1 MTKYIAILSGKGGA
15 GKSTTSINLG
25 TALNYFGKDV
35 TVVDTNFT
43 TPNIG
48 IYLGVP
54 VVPINLHHVLQGKN
68 HISEAVY
75 LHPSGTKI
83 VPGGI
88 SLKDLKT
95 TNPVNLK
102 KVLRGLYGT
111 TDIVLLDAAA
121 GLGRDTLLAIDAS
134 DSVILV
140 TNPELPAI
148 TDALKTI
155 KVTEELGKR
164 VLGVILTRT
173 KENNFDLSVKNIE
186 TILGKPVI
194 GKIPEDRAVRESL
207 IRKDPVVLT
216 HPDSPASVEYK
227 KLAALLLGRKYEEAK
242 KEEPTKNF
250 FEKFFERFKFKD

>member
-1 MTKYIAILSGKGGA
+1 MTKYIAVLSGKGGA
-15 GKSTTSINLG
+15 GKSTSSINLG

-35 TVVDTNFT
+35 TIVDGNLT

-54 VVPINLHHVLQGKN
+54 VVPINIHHVLQGKN

-83 VPGGI
+83 VPGSI

-95 TNPVNLK
+95 TNPSNLK
-102 KVLRGLYGT
+102 KALRGLYGT

-134 DSVILV
+134 DSVLV
-140 TNPELPAI
+140 ITNPELPAI

-155 KVTEELGKR
+155 KVCEEMGKKII
-164 VLGVILTRT
+164 GVILTRT
-173 KENNFDLSVKNIE
+173 KENNFDLSIKNIE

-194 GKIPEDRAVRESL
+194 AKIPEDKSVREAL

-216 HPDSPASVEYK
+216 HPDSPASKEYK
-227 KLAALLLGRKYEEAK
+227 RLAALLLGRKYEEK
-242 KEEPTKNF
+242 QKEEEQKGF
-250 FEKFFERFKFKD
+250 FEKFFERFKRS

>member
-15 GKSTTSINLG
+15 GKSTSSINLG

-35 TVVDTNFT
+35 TIVDANLT

-54 VVPINLHHVLQGKN
+54 VVPINIHHVLQGKN

-75 LHPSGTKI
+75 LHTSGTKI
-83 VPGGI
+83 VPGSI

-95 TNPVNLK
+95 TNPLNLK
-102 KVLRGLYGT
+102 RVLRGLYGT
-111 TDIVLLDAAA
+111 TDIVLIDSAA
-121 GLGRDTLLAIDAS
+121 GLGRDTLLAVDAC
-134 DSVILV
+134 DSSIIV

-155 KVTEELGKR
+155 KVVEEMGKK

-173 KENNFDLSVKNIE
+173 KENNFDLSIKNIE
-186 TILGKPVI
+186 SILGKPVI
-194 GKIPEDRAVRESL
+194 SRIPEDKAVREAL

-216 HPDSPASVEYK
+216 HPDSLASIEYK
-227 KLAALLLGRKYEEAK
+227 RLAALLLGRKYQPEQK
-242 KEEPTKNF
+242 KEETKGF
-250 FEKFFERFKFKD
+250 FERLFERFKK